1 MNLYSL
7 ARHDGHSAIIAV
19 NAQVEDGKLVAG
31 LLFVER
37 RVHEA
42 IHQLQS
48 ESGNTFEVELDA
60 DKLNL
65 RLPHY
70 FVNERVRIRGESQEN

>member
-1 MNLYSL
+1 MNLYSF
-7 ARHDGHSAIIAV
+7 ARRDGHSVIIAV
-19 NAQVEDGKLVAG
+19 NAHVEDGELAAG

-37 RVHEA
+37 QGREEV
-42 IHQLQS
+42 HQLQS